1 MDRNFEQFGKRLK
14 DYEEQ
19 PPKELWEK
27 IDRRVSSGRNPYLV
41 GAIVAASLCLIGFVG
56 VMLFTPVRPE
66 NDKDIAVQDKVRT
79 QTPKED
85 IEIRKEKN
93 LFREEKIETRKENIA
108 VERVRTEP
116 EVLGEEVKVTLS
128 EELANN
134 MQSVVAK
141 PVVKVDKI
149 SETKTAK
156 PVAKAEGTKTEENG
170 ADAAVNVADKSPQ
183 TPEEELNR
191 MVLFIPNAFTPSES
205 TNNIFKPAQAEVS
218 DYRMEIYNRQG
229 VMVFASNEISCGWD
243 GKYDGSLCLQGA
255 YYYFVRFKDMKGM
268 QHTQKGTLMLIK

>member
-41 GAIVAASLCLIGFVG
+41 GAIVAASLCLLGFVG

-85 IEIRKEKN
+85 IGIRKEKN
-93 LFREEKIETRKENIA
+93 LFREEKIEIRKENIA
-108 VERVRTEP
+108 VERVRTEH
-116 EVLGEEVKVTLS
+116 EGLGEEVKVTLS

-141 PVVKVDKI
+141 SVVKVDKI

-183 TPEEELNR
+183 APEEELNR

>member
-14 DYEEQ
+14 DYEEK

-41 GAIVAASLCLIGFVG
+41 GAIVAASLCLLGFVG

-85 IEIRKEKN
+85 IGIRKEKN
-93 LFREEKIETRKENIA
+93 LFREEKIETKKENIA

-141 PVVKVDKI
+141 PVVKTDKI
-149 SETKTAK
+149 SEPKTAK
-156 PVAKAEGTKTEENG
+156 LVAKAEGTKTEENG
-170 ADAAVNVADKSPQ
+170 ADAADNVADKSPQ
-183 TPEEELNR
+183 APEEELNR

-229 VMVFASNEISCGWD
+229 VMVFASNEISYGWD